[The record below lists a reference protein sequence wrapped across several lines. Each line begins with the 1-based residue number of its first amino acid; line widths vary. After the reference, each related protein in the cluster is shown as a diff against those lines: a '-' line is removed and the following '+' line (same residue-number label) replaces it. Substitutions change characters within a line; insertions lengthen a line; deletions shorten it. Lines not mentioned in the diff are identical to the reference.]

1 MLRGADADYPL
12 IEEEELASPGQKR
25 CAAEV
30 RGVAAWAGQ
39 GGGSATLSDL
49 AKRFGRDIS
58 FMKGVVRRLKNRS
71 RNC

>member
-1 MLRGADADYPL
+1 MRSADADYPL

-39 GGGSATLSDL
+39 GGSSATLTDL
-49 AKRFGRDIS
+49 AKRFRRDVS
-58 FMKGVVRRLKNRS
+58 FMRGVVRRLE
-71 RNC
+71 